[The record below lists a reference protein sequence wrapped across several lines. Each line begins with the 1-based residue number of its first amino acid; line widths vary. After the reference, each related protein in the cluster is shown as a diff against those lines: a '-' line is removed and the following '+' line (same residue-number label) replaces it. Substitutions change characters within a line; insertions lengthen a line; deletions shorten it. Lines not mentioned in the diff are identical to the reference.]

1 MRRLKLIDHLTV
13 EELGQRYRQ
22 AADPVARSHWQ
33 MLWLLSQGRSPTE
46 IAQVC
51 GYSLT
56 WLYAIVR
63 RYNADGPDHVGD
75 RRHHNP
81 GQAPLLS
88 PALRAELDKALESP
102 APDGGVSTGPKVAAW
117 MSTKLARKVH
127 APRGWEVLRQLGY
140 RSYVPRP
147 RHIKAD
153 TEAQEQFKK
162 NASAGRRPD
171 PSRAS

>member
-1 MRRLKLIDHLTV
+1 MRRLKLAEHLTV
-13 EELGQRYRQ
+13 DELEQRYRQ

-33 MLWLLSQGRSPTE
+33 MLWLLSQGRSSTE
-46 IAQVC
+46 VAQVS

-56 WLYAIVR
+56 WLYTIVR
-63 RYNADGPDHVGD
+63 RYNAGGPDHVGD

-88 PALRAELDKALESP
+88 QALRAELDQALEGP
-102 APDGGVSTGPKVAAW
+102 APDGGVWTGPKVADW
-117 MSTKLARKVH
+117 MSDKLARKVY
-127 APRGWEVLRQLGY
+127 APRGWEVLQQLGY

-147 RHIKAD
+147 RHLKAD
-153 TEAQEQFKK
+153 TEAQELFKK